1 VNAQQDF
8 TTTLQLNSAGDMDKA
23 EDWIRANIRGRW
35 AVEFLGME
43 EKLDPGLNRRSQVLH
58 VSFRFGLRED
68 LERFKRDY
76 AGIKTPGAP
85 ASATA
90 GTKRATGKAAVAA
103 KPRNKGFFAWLRS

>member
-1 VNAQQDF
+1 MTGQQDF
-8 TTTLQLNSAGDMDKA
+8 TTTLQLKSAGDMDKA
-23 EDWIRANIRGRW
+23 EDWIRTNIRGRW

-76 AGIKTPGAP
+76 AGIKTTTTTAAPRRPG
-85 ASATA
+85 
-90 GTKRATGKAAVAA
+90 GKAALPP
-103 KPRNKGFFAWLRS
+103 KPRSKGLFAWLRS

>member
-1 VNAQQDF
+1 MSAQQDF

-68 LERFKRDY
+68 LDRFKRDY
-76 AGIKTPGAP
+76 AGIKTPGASAGAKRP
-85 ASATA
+85 A
-90 GTKRATGKAAVAA
+90 GKTAAVA
-103 KPRNKGFFAWLRS
+103 KPKNKGLFAWLRS

>member
-1 VNAQQDF
+1 MAAQQDF

-58 VSFRFGLRED
+58 VSFRFGLKED
-68 LERFKRDY
+68 LERFKRDF
-76 AGIKTPGAP
+76 AGLKTLGAP
-85 ASATA
+85 AAA
-90 GTKRATGKAAVAA
+90 KRPVGKAALAA
-103 KPRNKGFFAWLRS
+103 KPKSKGFFAWLRS